1 MLLNTTNMLDTL
13 VSSKTKVK
21 LLLKF
26 FLNASNT
33 AYLRNLESE
42 FGESTNAIR
51 IELNRFE
58 ESGLLNSYSD
68 KNKKIFKAN
77 VKHPLYPEINSI
89 VRKFVGIDKII
100 DNVVSRLGEPEK
112 VWLVG
117 NFARGLDSNT
127 IDLKISGN
135 VNKAYL
141 DELVKKVEETI
152 NRRLNIQLLSVDE
165 TFIIEK
171 NIEPSL
177 LLWSKV

>member
-1 MLLNTTNMLDTL
+1 MLNTL
-13 VSSKTKVK
+13 VSSKTKIK

-42 FGESTNAIR
+42 FGDSTNSIR
-51 IELNRFE
+51 LELNKFE
-58 ESGLLNSYSD
+58 ESGLLNSYSES
-68 KNKKIFKAN
+68 NKKIFKAN
-77 VKHPLYPEINSI
+77 TNHPLYPEINSI
-89 VRKFVGIDKII
+89 IRKYIGIDKII
-100 DNVVSRLGEPEK
+100 DHIVSKLGEPEK

-117 NFARGLDSNT
+117 NFARGLDSDT
-127 IDLKISGN
+127 IELKISGN

-141 DELVKKVEETI
+141 DELIRKVENTI
-152 NRRLNIQLLSVDE
+152 HRKLNIQLLSVDE

-171 NIEPSL
+171 NTEPSL